1 MSNAEGRAEHG
12 SPLAHDLAM
21 NWIVW
26 LSLAVVVT
34 AHAAVTGIKPRG
46 TRPVAHSRLMGVGRV
61 VLLIM
66 VVIFAVLAF
75 RARSG

>member
-1 MSNAEGRAEHG
+1 
-12 SPLAHDLAM
+12 M

-34 AHAAVTGIKPRG
+34 AIAAVTGLKPRG
-46 TRPVAHSRLMGVGRV
+46 SRPVAHSRLMGVGRV
-61 VLLIM
+61 VLVIM